1 MTVDEPLGVRATTL
15 AMAAVAT
22 TTTALAIAD
31 PVVSPARPLAAA
43 AAWTAAAVAA
53 HAWLGRHG
61 KDRSATTAALLATS
75 SLVPVAVAAAKAA
88 WTGRAIPL
96 EQALLCSLRNLALG
110 LAAASHEPAAAR
122 LSALAS
128 LFLVLASASVADG
141 PAAAWALG
149 AFAILGGVWL
159 AQAYWRGL
167 RPMPDGGA
175 LRRSPAG
182 HLAGA
187 FALVGLAVA
196 ATAVGPTRAAVALA
210 GLFPSSG
217 GTDWNDPDARGGVG
231 DGDDEVKG
239 AENPQSIGFADSD
252 AYLDSDR
259 PSLYD
264 AFNDM
269 YGEPSKPKKSERM
282 VTLSNQDVAEQR
294 ENPAENLRA
303 NRQFSAV
310 RRGGARRPGRPAHRE
325 AEALLYVDGPTPLH
339 IGLAAY
345 DRFDGRDWSAAA
357 RPNIRVAIEPERRAG
372 PWFRIG
378 LPDSRALGGVA
389 THRIKVAALD
399 SAALPAPPSLRAF
412 RMGEVDRAD
421 FFGWAAEGMIAM
433 EGRTIPSSTV
443 VETESAAPDPDGLA
457 SLDFPQRGA
466 DADARPLGPAAAA
479 WLEAMTRGTP
489 SGWTRI
495 EAIVQGL
502 RRDAASDPKAL
513 APPDCG
519 DVVEHFAATR
529 RGPDYLFATA
539 CAAMLQASGHSAR
552 LVTGL
557 YAAPAR
563 HDARTRHTPVCRE
576 DVHAWVEVRLP
587 CGLWI
592 PVEPTPGYEL
602 PGPSPAALAGIWAAL
617 RSAAGEVAGR
627 PVACTTLAALAL
639 LAVRLRR
646 EVVDALA
653 TLAWR
658 ASLRGPSRRGVIR
671 TVALLELRARLVGSA
686 RPPGE
691 SLRGWYGPLSPAAD
705 AGPDLETL
713 LVLAEW
719 SLYAPADAD
728 APPHAG
734 SDPIAACRRAVRAWT
749 PPRLR
754 RPSNDMKEST

>member
-1 MTVDEPLGVRATTL
+1 MTAEEPLGVRATTL

-22 TTTALAIAD
+22 TTTALAIAE
-31 PVVSPARPLAAA
+31 PGVSPARPLAAV
-43 AAWTAAAVAA
+43 AAWTAAAIAA
-53 HAWLGRHG
+53 HAWIGRHG
-61 KDRSATTAALLATS
+61 KGRSATTAALLATS
-75 SLVPVAVAAAKAA
+75 SLVPVAVAAARVA
-88 WTGRAIPL
+88 WTGRATPL

-110 LAAASHEPAAAR
+110 LAAASHEPAAGR
-122 LSALAS
+122 LAALAS
-128 LFLVLASASVADG
+128 LFLVLASASIADG

-159 AQAYWRGL
+159 ALAYWRGL
-167 RPMPDGGA
+167 RPMRGEGA
-175 LRRSPAG
+175 PRRSPAG

-196 ATAVGPTRAAVALA
+196 VTAVGPTRAAVALA

-252 AYLDSDR
+252 AYLDTDR

-282 VTLSNQDVAEQR
+282 VALSNPNVVEQR
-294 ENPAENLRA
+294 ERPAENLRA

-310 RRGGARRPGRPAHRE
+310 RRGVARRPGRPAHRE

-345 DRFDGRDWSAAA
+345 DRFDGRDWSEAA

-378 LPDSRALGGVA
+378 APDSRALGGVA
-389 THRIKVAALD
+389 AHRIKVAALD
-399 SAALPAPPSLRAF
+399 SAALPAPPLLRAF
-412 RMGEVDRAD
+412 RMGEVDRVD
-421 FFGWAAEGMIAM
+421 FFGWAADGMIAM

-457 SLDFPQRGA
+457 SLDFPPRVL
-466 DADARPLGPAAAA
+466 DADARPLGPAASA
-479 WLEAMTRGTP
+479 WLDAMTRGTP
-489 SGWTRI
+489 PGWARV
-495 EAIVQGL
+495 EAIVRGL
-502 RRDAASDPKAL
+502 RRDAAPDPKAV
-513 APPDCG
+513 APDDCG
-519 DVVEHFAATR
+519 DVVEHFAAAR

-539 CAAMLQASGHSAR
+539 CAAMLRSSGHSAR

-557 YAAPAR
+557 YAAPSR
-563 HDARTRHTPVCRE
+563 YDAKTRHTPVRRE
-576 DVHAWVEVRLP
+576 DVHTWVEVRIP

-602 PGPSPAALAGIWAAL
+602 PGPSPAALAGIWAAF
-617 RSAAGEVAGR
+617 RSAAGRVAGR
-627 PVACTTLAALAL
+627 PVACATLAALAL
-639 LAVRLRR
+639 LAVRFRR
-646 EVVDALA
+646 EAADALA

-671 TVALLELRARLVGSA
+671 TVALLELRARLVDAA

-691 SLRGWYGPLSPAAD
+691 SLRSWYGPLAPAAD
-705 AGPDLETL
+705 VGRDLESL
-713 LVLAEW
+713 LALAEW
-719 SLYAPADAD
+719 SLYAPPDAD
-728 APPHAG
+728 APSPAG
-734 SDPIAACRRAVRAWT
+734 SDPIAACRRAVRAWK
-749 PPRLR
+749 RARFR
-754 RPSNDMKEST
+754 RPSGNMKEST